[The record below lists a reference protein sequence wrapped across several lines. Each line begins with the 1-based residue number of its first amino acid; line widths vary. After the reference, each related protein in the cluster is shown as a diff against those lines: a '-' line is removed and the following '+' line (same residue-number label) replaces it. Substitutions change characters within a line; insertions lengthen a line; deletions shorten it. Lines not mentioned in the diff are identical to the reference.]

1 MDKAARLGPPLIT
14 VVASGRASGIKLCF
28 TTLVM
33 KVFITG
39 RQTTTPDLVEDV
51 V

>member
-1 MDKAARLGPPLIT
+1 MEKATHLDPPLIT
-14 VVASGRASGIKLCF
+14 VVASGRASGIKLSF
-28 TTLVM
+28 IILVM

-39 RQTTTPDLVEDV
+39 RQTATPDLGEDV